1 MVRLGEGTSYLRSRK
16 NLTKLLLFKAWK
28 TAIANFTSGD
38 FWTSSRNVITSL
50 RKKNKNEVIFLQ
62 QVVINKKVIKG
73 KRGCSNLLTSRISAM
88 PEHKNPS
95 TFVNPPVQLIHH
107 ANLDKLQQ
115 RDGPSWLTTSQVTGH
130 ISNLHSLF
138 NGKLHTWE
146 TATANWT
153 YLKISP
159 SFKFNKM
166 S

>member
-1 MVRLGEGTSYLRSRK
+1 MKNSHRKLHFRRLLDFISECH
-16 NLTKLLLFKAWK
+16 
-28 TAIANFTSGD
+28 NFPKE
-38 FWTSSRNVITSL
+38 
-50 RKKNKNEVIFLQ
+50 KKNKNEVIFLQ

-115 RDGPSWLTTSQVTGH
+115 RDGPSWLTISQVTGH
-130 ISNLHSLF
+130 IIYIPSLTENF
-138 NGKLHTWE
+138 VLRK
-146 TATANWT
+146 TATANRT

>member
-62 QVVINKKVIKG
+62 QVVISKKVIKG
-73 KRGCSNLLTSRISAM
+73 KRGCSNLLTSRTSTT
-88 PEHKNPS
+88 PERKNPS
-95 TFVNPPVQLIHH
+95 TFVSPHVQLIRH
-107 ANLDKLQQ
+107 ANLDKLQP

-130 ISNLHSLF
+130 IIYILSLMENF
-138 NGKLHTWE
+138 TLRE
-146 TATANWT
+146 TATAN
-153 YLKISP
+153 
-159 SFKFNKM
+159 
-166 S
+166 